1 MARKR
6 NTGLPPGAWRVE
18 EAIWGEHQRVRLIT
32 GLPSIVDDQERVR
45 SIHAVSFLADG
56 RVVLAENKDGSFTFP
71 GGRLEGGET
80 QHQALTRELWEEVRM
95 RLAPGY
101 KSLAATRIEFLN
113 RVPGRV
119 YRVHPTYLLWVSGQV
134 AELSDEP
141 HHDPA
146 DSVVGRRL
154 CTAEEALTLLPELE
168 RRVFETYLGRLPEPT
183 GVIREL
189 VVEGDSDEDAE

>member
-45 SIHAVSFLADG
+45 SVHAVAQLDDG
-56 RVVLAENKDGSFTFP
+56 RLVLAENKDGSFTFP

-80 QHQALTRELWEEVRM
+80 QHQALVRELWEEVRT

-101 KSLAATRIEFLN
+101 KPLAATRIEFLN

-119 YRVHPTYLLWVSGQV
+119 YRVHPTYLLWVSGTV

-154 CTAEEALTLLPELE
+154 ASPEEALTLLPELE
-168 RRVFETYLGRLPEPT
+168 RRVLETCLGRLPEPK

-189 VVEGDSDEDAE
+189 VDGEESE

>member
-6 NTGLPPGAWRVE
+6 TAGGLPPGAWRVE

-32 GLPSIVDDQERVR
+32 GQPTIIDDQERVR
-45 SIHAVSFLADG
+45 SVHAVGFLGDG
-56 RVVLAENKDGSFTFP
+56 RVLLAENKDGSFTFP

-80 QHQALTRELWEEVRM
+80 QHVALVRELWEEVRA

-101 KSLAATRIEFLN
+101 KSVAATRIEFLN

-146 DSVVGRRL
+146 DSVVGRKL
-154 CTAEEALTLLPELE
+154 CTTEEAIHLLPDLE
-168 RRVFETYLGRLPEPT
+168 RRVLEACLGRLPEPL

-189 VVEGDSDEDAE
+189 VDE

>member
-6 NTGLPPGAWRVE
+6 TTPLPPGAWRVE
-18 EAIWGEHQRVRLIT
+18 EAVWGEHQRVRLIT
-32 GLPSIVDDQERVR
+32 GQPTIIEDDERVR
-45 SIHAVSFLADG
+45 SVHAVSFLSDG
-56 RVVLAENKDGSFTFP
+56 RVLLAENKDGTFTFP

-80 QHQALTRELWEEVRM
+80 QHKALVRELWEEVRA

-101 KSLAATRIEFLN
+101 RSIAATRIEFLN

-119 YRVHPTYLLWVSGQV
+119 YRVHPTYLLWVTGKV

-146 DSVVGRRL
+146 DSVVGRKV
-154 CTAEEALTLLPELE
+154 CTPEEAIHLLPELE
-168 RRVFETYLGRLPEPT
+168 RRVLEACLGRLPQPPN
-183 GVIREL
+183 VILEL
-189 VVEGDSDEDAE
+189 VNDVAEEVE

>member
-45 SIHAVSFLADG
+45 SIHAVALLPDG
-56 RVVLAENKDGSFTFP
+56 KLVLAENKDGTFTFP

-80 QHQALTRELWEEVRM
+80 QDQALQRELWEEVRT

-101 KSLAATRIEFLN
+101 KPIAATRIEFLN

-154 CTAEEALTLLPELE
+154 AFPEEALTLLPELE
-168 RRVFETYLGRLPEPT
+168 RRVLETCLGRLPEPT

-189 VVEGDSDEDAE
+189 VDGEESE

>member
-6 NTGLPPGAWRVE
+6 TSGLPPGAWRVE

-32 GLPSIVDDQERVR
+32 GLPSIIDDQERVR
-45 SIHAVSFLADG
+45 SVHAVAQLPDG
-56 RVVLAENKDGSFTFP
+56 RLVLAENKGGSFTFP

-80 QHQALTRELWEEVRM
+80 QHQALQRELWEEVRT
-95 RLAPGY
+95 RLKPDY
-101 KSLAATRIEFLN
+101 KPLAATRIEFMN

-119 YRVHPTYLLWVSGQV
+119 YRVHPTYLLWVSGTV

-146 DSVVGRRL
+146 DSVVGRRV
-154 CTAEEALTLLPELE
+154 CTPEEALALLPELE
-168 RRVFETYLGRLPEPT
+168 RRVLETCLGRLPEPT

-189 VVEGDSDEDAE
+189 VVEGDSDEESA

>member
-6 NTGLPPGAWRVE
+6 TSSLPPGAWRVE
-18 EAIWGEHQRVRLIT
+18 EAIWGEYQRVRLIT
-32 GLPSIVDDQERVR
+32 GLPSIIDDQERVR
-45 SIHAVSFLADG
+45 SVHAVAMLPDG
-56 RVVLAENKDGSFTFP
+56 RLVLAENKDGSFTFP

-80 QHQALTRELWEEVRM
+80 QHQALVRELWEEVRT
-95 RLAPGY
+95 RLKPDY
-101 KSLAATRIEFLN
+101 KPLAATRIEFLN

-119 YRVHPTYLLWVSGQV
+119 YRVHPTYLLWVSGTV

-146 DSVVGRRL
+146 DSVVGRRV
-154 CTAEEALTLLPELE
+154 CTPEEALTLLPELE
-168 RRVFETYLGRLPEPT
+168 RRVLETCLGLLPEPK

-189 VVEGDSDEDAE
+189 VDDEESA